1 MPDTNGYLM
10 GGPMMGIRLP
20 SEQVGIIKA
29 TNCIIAMSDVLFPPA
44 PPALPCI
51 RCTRCAEACPA
62 ELQPQE
68 LYWFAKAKNFDKA
81 RKYNLF
87 DCIECGACSYVC
99 PSHIPL
105 VQYYRFA
112 KSEIWDQESN
122 QKAADAARVRH
133 EYHEFREEREKR
145 EKAEK
150 LAERDRAAQAA
161 KAQKAAAPPT
171 LPPAGEVANVSP
183 SATTVEADS
192 ESAIQLKIQQA
203 IEQAKLQAATTTP
216 KNTEQLTP
224 EQRAQIAA
232 IEARRA
238 HIHELASTSVEASS
252 AMLVEANTEVKSQP
266 PTQSPQE

>member
-1 MPDTNGYLM
+1 M
-10 GGPMMGIRLP
+10 
-20 SEQVGIIKA
+20 
-29 TNCIIAMSDVLFPPA
+29 
-44 PPALPCI
+44 
-51 RCTRCAEACPA
+51 
-62 ELQPQE
+62 
-68 LYWFAKAKNFDKA
+68 
-81 RKYNLF
+81 F

-171 LPPAGEVANVSP
+171 LPPAGEVVNVSP
-183 SATTVEADS
+183 CAAPADADP
-192 ESAIQLKIQQA
+192 ENTMQLKIQRA